1 MYMLNESEQKIISE
15 GLLRLG
21 TGKFTL
27 MTICGDGWS
36 KVKNP
41 NATGKAFKK
50 LVLNGYFPGVNFED
64 KKSNNH
70 STYIVEKK

>member
-1 MYMLNESEQKIISE
+1 MLNESEQKIISE

-27 MTICGDGWS
+27 MTICGDGWN

-41 NATGKAFKK
+41 TATGKAFKK
-50 LVLNGYFPGVNFED
+50 LVINGHFPGVVFED

-70 STYIVEKK
+70 STYIVEKR